1 MTAASHIQTTF
12 RHAAVYSGASI
23 LSRIVGFL
31 MLPVYSHYLRGEGYG
46 IIGMIDVVLSIMT
59 LVVGYGI
66 AGAMGRFY
74 FEQKTEQE
82 RKTLV
87 STTMALMLGLVV
99 LVSSPVLI
107 FHESVAWLA
116 LGSREYGYY
125 LVIAAL
131 AFICEMSAKAP
142 EAYILL
148 RQKPF
153 LISFLSLGRLVL
165 GLSLNIYLI
174 VSLEMGVL
182 GYLYSSLITGIVT
195 TVVMHGYALY
205 HVGLGFDKKVI
216 DKILRFSLPLLPGY
230 LAMFIRGN
238 ADRVILRTSLG
249 LAQLG
254 AFEMLFK
261 FATLLGVL
269 IVEPFSKIWN
279 VKRYE
284 ICDSPEGPET
294 MARMFSLQM
303 ALMLFFGLILSLEI
317 PLLLRVMTP
326 PEFWLGGGIVL
337 LAVVSRILNAA
348 YQQVSFGLIYAKKTF
363 NISVIQ
369 GVTATLSIGFNFL
382 LIPRYGIFGA
392 VSASCLVAL
401 CQCAMAHFMSHNYYR
416 IPFQWG
422 KIAQMTIAA
431 ATIYMLIDPISV
443 DSFGLSHWLNQTL
456 MPNVASV
463 MKSLHLDEIKNG
475 KLLLYVTNNIPL
487 VVEGGIK
494 LLLAFSF
501 MSVLLFMGII
511 PRHIFS
517 RLLSWQ
523 VLRHPLRAF
532 GGR

>member
-1 MTAASHIQTTF
+1 MTAAVSHIQHTF
-12 RHAAVYSGASI
+12 RHAVVYSGASI

-46 IIGMIDVVLSIMT
+46 IIGMIDVVLSMMT

-87 STTMALMLGLVV
+87 STTMALMLAMVL

-182 GYLYSSLITGIVT
+182 GYLYASLLTGIAT

-205 HVGLGFDKKVI
+205 HVGFGFDRKVI
-216 DKILRFSLPLLPGY
+216 HKILRFSLPLLPGY
-230 LAMFIRGN
+230 VAMFVRGN
-238 ADRVILRTSLG
+238 ADRVILRTYLG

-284 ICDSPEGPET
+284 ICDAPEGPET
-294 MARMFSLQM
+294 MARMFSLQL
-303 ALMLFFGLILSLEI
+303 ALLLFFGLILSLEI

-326 PEFWLGGGIVL
+326 PEFWVGGGIVS

-369 GVTATLSIGFNFL
+369 GVTATLSIAFNFL
-382 LIPRYGIFGA
+382 LIPRYGILGA
-392 VSASCLVAL
+392 VLASCLVAL
-401 CQCAMAHFMSHNYYR
+401 CQCVMAHYMSVGYYP

-422 KIAQMTIAA
+422 KIAQMTLAA
-431 ATIYMLIDPISV
+431 ATIYILVGPVSV
-443 DSFGLSHWLNQTL
+443 DSFGLAPWLNQTL
-456 MPNVASV
+456 KPSVAS
-463 MKSLHLDEIKNG
+463 MMTAMHLDAIKDG
-475 KLLLYVTNNIPL
+475 KLLLYVTDNIPL
-487 VVEGGIK
+487 VVEGTIK
-494 LLLAFSF
+494 LFLAFSF
-501 MSVLLFMGII
+501 LPILIFMGIV
-511 PRHIFS
+511 PR
-517 RLLSWQ
+517 RLFRWQ
-523 VLRHPLRAF
+523 VLCHPLRAF
-532 GGR
+532 AGG